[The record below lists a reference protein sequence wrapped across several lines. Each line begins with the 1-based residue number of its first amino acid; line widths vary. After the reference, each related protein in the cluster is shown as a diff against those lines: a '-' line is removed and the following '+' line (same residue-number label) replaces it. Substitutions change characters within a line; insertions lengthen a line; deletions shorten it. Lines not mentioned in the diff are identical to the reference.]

1 MNVSTYIE
9 AFLTVYGWEVYG
21 ALFLLLMMTGL
32 FIYPLL
38 RAFIEIAIDFLG
50 SDGQEGQNA
59 LFQIITSTVL
69 ALAIFIVAL
78 VPVAEISFSKMT
90 VANHCGK
97 AQFAIND
104 VNKEVLGEYFTDTDA
119 RVPLMPWLAMSI
131 AQGVNSVFY
140 KNLPCVQDVT
150 EAQNYVLTLDLS
162 DANNPAEIRKEY
174 KRFNNECHAKVRKI
188 IEDVRN
194 GNFDNALGSEEKIH
208 QKWLNDKTKNEVIKL
223 REQRSGGWDFWGWFI
238 DSDEN
243 KFMLEFTDSPLIQN
257 EFYKYETSSAP
268 EELKKTLVTLRAEHP
283 VEGYNGSTIANNET
297 ATPTCYEWWNGA
309 NGSEGLRSKILKASN
324 KNIVRKAASA
334 LGPAACRIE
343 EQLEMAKRSAGQFY
357 NEKLHNSQLSKSEE
371 ECQQYIQSAITGS
384 NKELFNTYMLF
395 VQHANHL
402 KDSPLTDDETGALT
416 ASAILEGVGIAISAI
431 TKKDLGTGMLS
442 TVTSF
447 YATALLIKIML
458 KYLIPFALMTIY
470 MFWGIYMVIG
480 GLRGTTMLKGMFI
493 IIALCIVP
501 GLWVVIDHLD
511 DHLWAAMGMSEWGIF
526 NRAMLDITTGMFYF
540 GILYVVF
547 FIFNLAGGG
556 DASAAVRNSGGGMSD
571 GLARSLG
578 GSFGRGSGKVG
589 SWSVFGS
596 EKPQTNKE
604 TNRREMVPTGG
615 FIGKGIGAGLG
626 KIGSYGKR
634 AWSGIRNGWSK
645 WRGR

>member
-1 MNVSTYIE
+1 MNVSTYLE

-38 RAFIEIAIDFLG
+38 RAFIEIAIDFLSG
-50 SDGQEGQNA
+50 DGQEGQSA

-69 ALAIFIVAL
+69 ALAIFVVAL
-78 VPVAEISFSKMT
+78 VPVAQISFDKMT

-104 VNKEVLGEYFTDTDA
+104 VNKKVLGEYFTDTDT

-162 DANNPAEIRKEY
+162 DAENPAEIRKEY

-194 GNFDNALGSEEKIH
+194 GSFDDNLGNEEKIY
-208 QKWLNDKTKNEVIKL
+208 QKWLKDKTKSEVIKL

-238 DSDEN
+238 DRDEN

-268 EELKKTLVTLRAEHP
+268 EELKKTLMTLRAENP

-334 LGPAACRIE
+334 LGPAECRAR
-343 EQLEMAKRSAGQFY
+343 EQLEMIERGSGVPNSTLDKKWLTNQE
-357 NEKLHNSQLSKSEE
+357 EK
-371 ECQQYIQSAITGS
+371 CQQYVQAALTGD

-402 KDSPLTDDETGALT
+402 KDSPLTDAETGALT
-416 ASAILEGVGIAISAI
+416 ASAILEGVGIAISAF
-431 TKKDLGTGMLS
+431 TKKDLGNGMLS
-442 TVTSF
+442 TVTGF

-458 KYLIPFALMTIY
+458 KYLIPFAQMTFY
-470 MFWGIYMVIG
+470 MFWGIYMIIG
-480 GLRGTTMLKGMFI
+480 GLRGTTMMKGIFMI
-493 IIALCIVP
+493 ISLCIIP

-511 DHLWAAMGMSEWGIF
+511 DHLWAAMGMSEWGLF

-540 GILYVVF
+540 GIMYVVF

-556 DASAAVRNSGGGMSD
+556 DASAAVKGSGGNGMSHD
-571 GLARSLG
+571 LG
-578 GSFGRGSGKVG
+578 GKLGGNMGRSTGRISG
-589 SWSVFGS
+589 WSIFGS
-596 EKPQTNKE
+596 EKTQTNRE
-604 TNRREMVPTGG
+604 TNRREIVPTGG
-615 FIGKGIGAGLG
+615 FIGKGIGNYA
-626 KIGSYGKR
+626 KR
-634 AWSGIRNGWSK
+634 AWSGMQNGWNK
-645 WRGR
+645 WRGK

>member
-1 MNVSTYIE
+1 MNVSTYLE

-38 RAFIEIAIDFLG
+38 RAFIEIAIDFLSG
-50 SDGQEGQNA
+50 DGQEGQSA

-78 VPVAEISFSKMT
+78 VPVAKISFSKMT

-150 EAQNYVLTLDLS
+150 DAQNAVLTLDFG
-162 DANNPAEIRKEY
+162 DAENPQAIRKEY
-174 KRFNNECHAKVRKI
+174 KRFHNECHMKVKKLIDSIR
-188 IEDVRN
+188 D
-194 GNFDNALGSEEKIH
+194 GSFDIDNKLGKHKYDKPTKSWLENDI
-208 QKWLNDKTKNEVIKL
+208 LNDYVNKYSRNFKKEWT
-223 REQRSGGWDFWGWFI
+223 GWRI
-238 DSDEN
+238 SDDER
-243 KFMLEFTDSPLIQN
+243 KFMLEFTDSPLIQQV
-257 EFYKYETSSAP
+257 FYKPDNPNLP
-268 EELKKTLVTLRAEHP
+268 EALKPYVLTLRADNP
-283 VEGYNGSTIANNET
+283 VNELQGSTIAGNET
-297 ATPTCYEWWNGA
+297 STPTCYDWWNGA
-309 NGSEGLRSKILKASN
+309 NGDEGLRSRIIKASN
-324 KNIVRKAASA
+324 RNLVRKTASA
-334 LGPAACRIE
+334 VGPDACRVADIKGDFNGAVS
-343 EQLEMAKRSAGQFY
+343 MAKSGQ
-357 NEKLHNSQLSKSEE
+357 EE
-371 ECQQYIQSAITGS
+371 ICLNYIKETLAGS
-384 NKELFNTYMLF
+384 NKDLFDTYMLYM
-395 VQHANHL
+395 QHENHL
-402 KDSPLTDDETGALT
+402 KDSPLTDGENGALT
-416 ASAILEGVGIAISAI
+416 ASAVLEGVGIAISAI
-431 TKKDLGTGMLS
+431 TKKDLGNGMLS
-442 TVTSF
+442 TVTGF

-458 KYLIPFALMTIY
+458 KYLIPFAQMTFY

-480 GLRGTTMLKGMFI
+480 GLRGTTMLKGMFMI
-493 IIALCIVP
+493 ISLCIVP

-540 GILYVVF
+540 GIMYVVF

-556 DASAAVRNSGGGMSD
+556 DASAAI
-571 GLARSLG
+571 
-578 GSFGRGSGKVG
+578 RGSGGNGMSRELGGRLGDNMGRGTGKISG
-589 SWSVFGS
+589 WSIFGS
-596 EKPQTNKE
+596 QKPQTNKE

-615 FIGKGIGAGLG
+615 FVGKGIGAGLG
-626 KIGSYGKR
+626 KIGSYSKR
-634 AWSGIRNGWSK
+634 AWSGMKNGWNK
-645 WRGR
+645 WRGK